1 MEKTILAYQRKN
13 GFGIRNYVLVISTV
27 HCANTV
33 AQQIAIATDA
43 HVITHDVGC
52 GEGKTRHPQTVECLL
67 HAGMA
72 PNVFAVLLVGLGCEQ
87 IKGQEL
93 KKRMQADGKRVEYL
107 GIQEEGGP
115 AQTREKGIAIVKEMM
130 QQAQQQERVPCPMSG
145 LRIGIQCGGSDWT
158 TALTGN
164 VTLGVTVDHLIAD
177 GAAVMMSEVGG
188 LPGSEHLL
196 AQQAA
201 SYEVGLQIIDVCDAN
216 RARYFARNGHTIEET
231 NPTPGNKEGGI
242 TTLVEKSTGN
252 IKKAGHNPL
261 QGVLDLYEQP
271 PHSGLWIIDHKCEGL
286 ESVTINA
293 FALAGAHMML
303 FTTGRGTPVGSA
315 LLPLLRLTGNPESY
329 RALPSMLDF
338 NAGVVIEG
346 QSIEQAGKDLYD
358 MALEVIEGKRL
369 TKTEIN
375 GNREFFMM
383 HPED

>member
-1 MEKTILAYQRKN
+1 MKKTILAYPRKE
-13 GFGIRNYVLVISTV
+13 GFGIRNYVLVLSTV

-33 AQQIAIATDA
+33 AQQIAAATDA

-52 GEGKTRHPQTVECLL
+52 GEGRVQQPQTFQCLL
-67 HAGMA
+67 HAGLS
-72 PNVFAVLLVGLGCEQ
+72 PNVFGVLVVGLGCEQ
-87 IKGQEL
+87 IKGAEL
-93 KKRMQADGKRVEYL
+93 RDRFLEAGKQAAFL
-107 GIQEEGGP
+107 SIQAEGGP
-115 AQTREKGIAIVKEMM
+115 EQTRQKGIAIVKEMM
-130 QQAQQQERVPCPMSG
+130 AAADRLERVPCPMDQ

-164 VTLGVTVDHLIAD
+164 VTLGEAVDRLIAD

-261 QGVLDLYEQP
+261 QGVLGLYERP
-271 PHSGLWIIDHKCEGL
+271 PHTGLWIIDHKCSGL

-346 QSIEQAGKDLYD
+346 TPLEKAGEDLYQ
-358 MALEVIEGKRL
+358 MALEVLEGKRL

-383 HPED
+383 HPEE

>member
-1 MEKTILAYQRKN
+1 MAYKRKK

-33 AQQIAIATDA
+33 AQQIAAATDA

-52 GEGKTRHPQTVECLL
+52 GEGKTRQPQTFQCLL
-67 HAGMA
+67 NAGKA
-72 PNVFAVLLVGLGCEQ
+72 PNIFAVLIVGLGCEQ
-87 IKGQEL
+87 VNGREL
-93 KKRMQADGKRVEYL
+93 KRLIEEEGKQVEFL
-107 GIQEEGGP
+107 SIQEEGGP
-115 AQTREKGIAIVKEMM
+115 QQTKEKGVAIVKQMM
-130 QQAQQQERVPCPMSG
+130 AEAAKQERVPCPMEELS
-145 LRIGIQCGGSDWT
+145 IGIQCGGSDWT

-164 VTLGVTVDHLIAD
+164 VTLGEAVDRLVSQ

-216 RARYFARNGHTIEET
+216 RARYLARNGHTIEET

-261 QGVLDLYEQP
+261 QGVLELYQRP
-271 PHSGLWIIDHKCEGL
+271 PHGGLWIIDHKCPGL

-315 LLPLLRLTGNPESY
+315 LLPLLRLTGNPESF

-346 QSIEQAGKDLYD
+346 TPLEKAGEDLYN
-358 MALEVIEGKRL
+358 MALEVAEGKRL

-383 HPED
+383 HPEES